1 MRRLAAVV
9 VAVCAF
15 SAFAQNDP
23 FSLGKAA
30 LEKHDADKA
39 AEYFEKAVAQQPKNA
54 LYHYWLGS
62 AYGTQAQKAS
72 FFAQAR
78 LAGKIKDEF
87 EKAVELDPN
96 LIDARFGLVDFYT
109 MAPSIAGG
117 SEEKAMQQA
126 AEIRKRDSLQGHRA
140 MARIY
145 TRQKKTDLAR
155 NEWLAAVKEQP
166 ASAKAHNGLAG
177 FYLGVDK
184 NNAAAMTEA
193 EAAVKADPTYMPAW
207 FRLGQVAG
215 NSGTNLPRGEE
226 AMKKYL
232 AHKPAENEPG
242 LADAHYW
249 LGMIYEKLGRKAE
262 AKASYNAAL
271 KLSPDSKAI
280 AEAVKRLSS

>member
-9 VAVCAF
+9 VALCAF
-15 SAFAQNDP
+15 SALAQNDP

-30 LEKHDADKA
+30 LEKNDADKA

-72 FFAQAR
+72 LFGQAR
-78 LAGKIKDEF
+78 LAGKIKEEF
-87 EKAVELDPN
+87 EKAVALDPN
-96 LIDARFGLVDFYT
+96 LLDARFGLVDFYT
-109 MAPSIAGG
+109 MAPPVMGG
-117 SEEKAMQQA
+117 GEDKAIQQA
-126 AEIRKRDSLQGHRA
+126 AEIKKRDSLQGHRA

-145 TRQKKTDLAR
+145 TRQKKNDLAR

-177 FYLGVDK
+177 FYLGIDK

-207 FRLGQVAG
+207 FRVGQVAA

-232 AHKPAENEPG
+232 AHKPGDNEPG
-242 LADAHYW
+242 LADANYW
-249 LGMIYEKLGRKAE
+249 MGMIYEKMGRKAE

-271 KLSPDSKAI
+271 RLAPASKTI
-280 AEAVKRLSS
+280 AEAVKRVP